1 MSSRQEEKEQRRRER
16 MEQEQRE
23 KAATGRRRRM
33 QIVGGGV
40 LGVALVAA
48 VIAAIAM
55 GGGNKGSEAGKART
69 AAATDVK
76 LPEPQETN
84 FEAAA
89 KAAGCDLQH
98 PPNEGAGHADKNF
111 TAADYKTNPPTS
123 GAHEPTWYDD
133 GIYDPGNT
141 PRLGMLVHTLEH
153 GRIDVQYKPGTDPAV
168 VKQLE
173 AFLAEKTNYHLLL
186 FQNETGMKYQVAA
199 TAWNQLLGCPTMNDK
214 VFDALRT
221 FYDRYVDKG
230 PERVP

>member
-16 MEQEQRE
+16 QEQEQRE
-23 KAATGRRRRM
+23 KAATSRRRRL

-40 LGVALVAA
+40 LAVALVAA

-55 GGGNKGSEAGKART
+55 GGGKKDGEAGSART
-69 AAATDVK
+69 PSATNVK
-76 LPEPQETN
+76 LPDPQETD
-84 FEAAA
+84 FEKAA
-89 KAAGCDLQH
+89 KAAGCDLLH
-98 PPNEGAGHADKNF
+98 PPNEGAGHIDKDF
-111 TAADYKTNPPTS
+111 KASDYKTNPPTS
-123 GAHEPTWYDD
+123 GSHEPVWYDD

-153 GRIDVQYKPGTDPAV
+153 GRIDVQYKPGTSPAV

-173 AFLAEKTNYHLLL
+173 SFLAEKTNYHLLL